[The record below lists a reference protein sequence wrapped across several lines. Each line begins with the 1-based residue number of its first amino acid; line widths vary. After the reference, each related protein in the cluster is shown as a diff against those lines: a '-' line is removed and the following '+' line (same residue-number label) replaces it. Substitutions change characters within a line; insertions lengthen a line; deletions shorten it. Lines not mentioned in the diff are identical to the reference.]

1 MISPQ
6 GYKLGAAPG
15 SENPF
20 WGEGEDSDVNKIF
33 ATATVD
39 EGTGV
44 PSVTTTKQISGND
57 ITFGFNFHNLK
68 GERGAQG
75 PTGATG
81 ATGPAGPAGAD
92 GKDGATGATGAT
104 GPQGPE
110 GPKGDTGATGPQG
123 EQGEQGEK
131 GTDGFSPQI
140 ILTPIPEGYHMKII
154 DATGEQEIT
163 IADGKDGAT
172 GPQGPEGPAG
182 PQGEPGAAGAA
193 GKDGVSPSAMV
204 EQTGEN
210 EATIYVTDASG
221 TTAAVLTGEAGPEG
235 PAGPQ
240 GEKGET
246 GATGPEGPQGE
257 TGPQGP
263 EGPAGPQGETGP
275 QGEKGD
281 TGATGETGATGP
293 AGPGVAAGGTAGQ
306 VLTKKSGTDYD
317 TEWKDASGGSSIKTL
332 KVDSAYISLFF
343 GSGKTF
349 GDGSLKFDV
358 AFKSS
363 DNTIAGFCSRNN
375 DSTSTSAGCLVATL
389 KNIASSNTIIGVK
402 MCNVFV
408 GDGSTFTEKSIDYD
422 LVFNNR
428 LSASSLAGGID
439 LFFVYHTQALSE
451 SVAKYAQAKTASDTY
466 FTITYLEGTA

>member
-39 EGTGV
+39 GGTGV

-57 ITFGFNFHNLK
+57 IVFGFNFHNLK
-68 GERGAQG
+68 GERGA
-75 PTGATG
+75 TGATG

-104 GPQGPE
+104 GPQG
-110 GPKGDTGATGPQG
+110 

-131 GTDGFSPQI
+131 GADGFSPQV

-172 GPQGPEGPAG
+172 GPQG
-182 PQGEPGAAGAA
+182 AAGAA

-204 EQTGEN
+204 EQTGDN

-240 GEKGET
+240 GEKGDT

-257 TGPQGP
+257 
-263 EGPAGPQGETGP
+263 
-275 QGEKGD
+275 KGD
-281 TGATGETGATGP
+281 TGATGP

-306 VLTKKSGTDYD
+306 GLTKKSATDYD
-317 TEWKDASGGSSIKTL
+317 TEWADASGGSSIKTL
-332 KVDSAYISLFF
+332 KVDSAYISLFY
-343 GSGKTF
+343 GKTF

-363 DNTIAGFCSRNN
+363 NNKIAGFCLQNN
-375 DSTSTSAGCLVATL
+375 DSTSTSSSGCLVKIL
-389 KNIASSNTIIGVK
+389 KDIANSNTILSVK

-428 LSASSLAGGID
+428 LSESSSAGGID
-439 LFFVYHTQALSE
+439 LFFVYHTQELSE
-451 SVAKYAQAKTASDTY
+451 SVASYAQAKTASDTY
-466 FTITYLEGTA
+466 FTITYVEGTS

>member
-1 MISPQ
+1 MRQAQQVRKVHKAKQVRRVRKVLPVHRVRLAHRVRKVTQ
-6 GYKLGAAPG
+6 VQQVRLVQLG
-15 SENPF
+15 
-20 WGEGEDSDVNKIF
+20 
-33 ATATVD
+33 
-39 EGTGV
+39 
-44 PSVTTTKQISGND
+44 Q
-57 ITFGFNFHNLK
+57 
-68 GERGAQG
+68 
-75 PTGATG
+75 
-81 ATGPAGPAGAD
+81 
-92 GKDGATGATGAT
+92 
-104 GPQGPE
+104 
-110 GPKGDTGATGPQG
+110 
-123 EQGEQGEK
+123 
-131 GTDGFSPQI
+131 
-140 ILTPIPEGYHMKII
+140 
-154 DATGEQEIT
+154 
-163 IADGKDGAT
+163 
-172 GPQGPEGPAG
+172 
-182 PQGEPGAAGAA
+182 
-193 GKDGVSPSAMV
+193 
-204 EQTGEN
+204 
-210 EATIYVTDASG
+210 
-221 TTAAVLTGEAGPEG
+221 
-235 PAGPQ
+235 
-240 GEKGET
+240 
-246 GATGPEGPQGE
+246 
-257 TGPQGP
+257 
-263 EGPAGPQGETGP
+263 
-275 QGEKGD
+275 
-281 TGATGETGATGP
+281 
-293 AGPGVAAGGTAGQ
+293 PGVAAGGTAGQ

>member
-39 EGTGV
+39 GGTGV

-57 ITFGFNFHNLK
+57 IVFGFNFHNLK
-68 GERGAQG
+68 GERGA
-75 PTGATG
+75 TGA
-81 ATGPAGPAGAD
+81 
-92 GKDGATGATGAT
+92 
-104 GPQGPE
+104 
-110 GPKGDTGATGPQG
+110 TGATGPQG

-131 GTDGFSPQI
+131 GADGFSPQV

-172 GPQGPEGPAG
+172 GPQG
-182 PQGEPGAAGAA
+182 AA

-204 EQTGEN
+204 EQTGDN

-240 GEKGET
+240 GEKGDT

-257 TGPQGP
+257 
-263 EGPAGPQGETGP
+263 
-275 QGEKGD
+275 KGD
-281 TGATGETGATGP
+281 TGATGP

-306 VLTKKSGTDYD
+306 VLTKKSATDYD
-317 TEWKDASGGSSIKTL
+317 TEWTTPSAGGKGVLQIL
-332 KVDSAYISLFF
+332 NFNISLPDSIPADTYVEISEQVYVSIDWTAYGIAYSMKGITIQNGTGELLVANFEF
-343 GSGKTF
+343 NTSQLYWCTVKIRVYNAGKTEYKRSDYPSNPNNVI
-349 GDGSLKFDV
+349 GDFY
-358 AFKSS
+358 A
-363 DNTIAGFCSRNN
+363 
-375 DSTSTSAGCLVATL
+375 
-389 KNIASSNTIIGVK
+389 IGIPV
-402 MCNVFV
+402 
-408 GDGSTFTEKSIDYD
+408 
-422 LVFNNR
+422 
-428 LSASSLAGGID
+428 
-439 LFFVYHTQALSE
+439 
-451 SVAKYAQAKTASDTY
+451 
-466 FTITYLEGTA
+466 